1 MNEQIEQ
8 EVQAKGLTAPQVTM
22 EDIEENIAFEHYF
35 TAFEGVAGPYGYAGD
50 DAEALSLVTFCVL
63 VLRNGTKVVGVNYGP
78 VSTELFNESDAKR
91 YAREN
96 AIEQVWPLMG
106 YWLKSMIQLAD
117 EAQAE
122 AAAQHF
128 ENMISR

>member
-8 EVQAKGLTAPQVTM
+8 EVQAKGLTAPRVTM

-35 TAFEGVAGPYGYAGD
+35 TALEGVAGPYGYAGD

-96 AIEQVWPLMG
+96 AIEQIWPLMG